1 MSGRDPRAIGRFR
14 APAKVLKP
22 DARIFQDTLDQ
33 MDLVAE
39 ECVFVDADPA
49 FVDAAKALLFHA
61 IPDRGHEELMLDLQR
76 LKMVW

>member
-1 MSGRDPRAIGRFR
+1 MSGRDPRATGRFR

-33 MDLVAE
+33 LDLVAE

-49 FVDAAKALLFHA
+49 SVDAAKALLLHA
-61 IPDRGHEELMLDLQR
+61 IPYRGPEELILHLQK